1 MAHMLWCL
9 RGGEKRNRGGG
20 YRGGGLRGFI
30 GSYNSSLK

>member
-20 YRGGGLRGFI
+20 GGYKGVI
-30 GSYNSSLK
+30 NYN

>member
-20 YRGGGLRGFI
+20 YRGGGYEGFI
-30 GSYNSSLK
+30 REL